1 MMICVKKLQACCLL
15 LCGIFCSSCV
25 FALTDPTRPYSH
37 LASRPGVSGLILNS
51 LLISDE
57 RKLAIIN
64 NQKVYI
70 GDTIGSSVVTDI
82 NGSGVLLRGRQGTQ
96 MLGLSQQPVKRSG
109 F

>member
-1 MMICVKKLQACCLL
+1 MMTCVKKIQMYCLFFI
-15 LCGIFCSSCV
+15 GIFGSACV

-57 RKLAIIN
+57 RKVAIIN

-70 GDTIGSSVVTDI
+70 GDTIGSSVVADI
-82 NGSGVLLRGRQGTQ
+82 NDSGVLLRGRQGTQ
-96 MLGLSQQPVKRSG
+96 MLGLSQQPVKRTG